1 MSTKI
6 VPSWIARTHMQ
17 RDIYDEVAL
26 KVGVNYSSYTS
37 RNAFLD
43 AAIAAGCCPSDAR
56 KEINRRWAAHEVV
69 LAQKAAGHEVSAK
82 MVATPSSEA
91 RSFLEKLSEGDREQL
106 LKYASSTDGPVSLEL
121 FCKKY
126 LADKASA
133 EAAQAAGAAWAMA
146 DEMHKKYTAAQ
157 EKLRAEKVALE
168 ELRLE
173 WIRRTENAAGLQ
185 EVADSM
191 NKVE

>member
-1 MSTKI
+1 M
-6 VPSWIARTHMQ
+6 AHAAAHQ
-17 RDIYDEVAL
+17 
-26 KVGVNYSSYTS
+26 
-37 RNAFLD
+37 AFLERAN
-43 AAIAAGCCPSDAR
+43 AAAEAA
-56 KEINRRWAAHEVV
+56 AAKAKIDE
-69 LAQKAAGHEVSAK
+69 LSAAKAKIDELSAALEAAQKAADR
-82 MVATPSSEA
+82 VATPSSEA
-91 RSFLEKLSEGDREQL
+91 RRFLEKLSEGDREQL
-106 LKYASSTDGPVSLEL
+106 LNYASSSDGPVSLEL

-146 DEMHKKYTAAQ
+146 DEMRKKYTAAQ

>member
-1 MSTKI
+1 MSIKFGPGAWNAF
-6 VPSWIARTHMQ
+6 VADVHK
-17 RDIYDEVAL
+17 ELAL
-26 KVGVNYSSYTS
+26 KVGVIYANYPSH
-37 RNAFLD
+37 NAFLD
-43 AAIAAGCCPSDAR
+43 AAIAAGCSQSDAIR
-56 KEINRRWAAHEVV
+56 QAYDAYR
-69 LAQKAAGHEVSAK
+69 
-82 MVATPSSEA
+82 
-91 RSFLEKLSEGDREQL
+91 FLEKLSEGDREQML
-106 LKYASSTDGPVSLEL
+106 QYASSTDGPVSLEP

-133 EAAQAAGAAWAMA
+133 EAAQAAGVAWAMA
-146 DEMHKKYTAAQ
+146 DEIRKKYTAAQ

-191 NKVE
+191 NKVA

>member
-1 MSTKI
+1 MSIKFGPGAWNAF
-6 VPSWIARTHMQ
+6 VADVHK
-17 RDIYDEVAL
+17 ELAL
-26 KVGVNYSSYTS
+26 KVGVIYANYASH
-37 RNAFLD
+37 NDFLR
-43 AAIAAGCCPSDAR
+43 AAIAAGCSRSDAM
-56 KEINRRWAAHEVV
+56 KEASRRTADR
-69 LAQKAAGHEVSAK
+69 
-82 MVATPSSEA
+82 VATPRIEA
-91 RSFLEKLSEGDREQL
+91 RRFLEKLSEGDREQML
-106 LKYASSTDGPVSLEL
+106 QYASSTDGPVSLEL

-133 EAAQAAGAAWAMA
+133 EAAQAARAAWAMA
-146 DEMHKKYTAAQ
+146 DEMRKKYTAAQ

-191 NKVE
+191 NKVA

>member
-6 VPSWIARTHMQ
+6 VPSRIARTQMQ
-17 RDIYDEVAL
+17 IDIYDEVAL
-26 KVGVNYSSYTS
+26 TVGVNYSSYTS

-43 AAIAAGCCPSDAR
+43 AAIAAGCCPSDAI
-56 KEINRRWAAHEVV
+56 KETNRRWAAHEAV
-69 LAQKAAGHEVSAK
+69 LAQKTSAET
-82 MVATPSSEA
+82 VATPSSEA
-91 RSFLEKLSEGDREQL
+91 RRFLEKLSEGDREQL
-106 LKYASSTDGPVSLEL
+106 LNYASSSDGPVSLEL

-133 EAAQAAGAAWAMA
+133 EAAQAAKAAWAMA
-146 DEMHKKYTAAQ
+146 DEMRKTYTAAQ
-157 EKLRAEKVALE
+157 EKMRAEKVALE

-173 WIRRTENAAGLQ
+173 WIRRTENAGSLQ

-191 NKVE
+191 NKVA